1 MQSILEDMNFH
12 TGAILKGRYE
22 IVSELGEGGFGSV
35 FKAQDLALNR
45 AVALKLLKSETL
57 DSQQLAERFQRESR
71 VLAQLSHRNILSVYS
86 YELTEDYTPFLV
98 MEFLDGLSLASV
110 LEKNKSGLDYQ
121 SCKNVFMQICQG
133 LAWAHKQDVV
143 HRDLGSA
150 NIMITSGETTNAL
163 VKILDFGLATI
174 TQTSASDTSS
184 RGYQLTKTGVLIG
197 NPAYLSPEGCRG
209 QKLDRVSDIYSL
221 GCLLYEMLNGKKPF
235 ESWNPMELIVQHQTR
250 YPEEPVLN
258 WGNKDAELLYK
269 NLALICMQK
278 ERERRPQSVDQIIE
292 ILNEKLEIEP
302 ILKKA
307 RSWGQSGGEKSNRA
321 PVAALVG
328 TLVILALS
336 MSATFLLKTASP
348 KKTEQ
353 ISYKNVSSAEKKW
366 KDRIAQLRLHS
377 KNTSILIEPLEQLSL
392 VYEKEG
398 KTELAVETMEEA
410 LKLIRQDP
418 ERELYPLIRAVGR
431 LMELKNVQGKYAD
444 AEKLAR
450 EGVVIEGL
458 RRGKITNDY
467 GAWLIHLG
475 RALASQKKYVEAE
488 VEYKKGLDVYAKNKD
503 IDAPAYI
510 TALLQNVSFYK
521 GQEKFDD
528 AISLY
533 DIAIKT
539 TREIEE
545 PTALDKSRLV
555 EIQLEK
561 ARLQRIE
568 GKQNDAEQSLKAAIS
583 SAKAFNDPRL
593 LSHSLKLANSIRSS
607 NTEDLGSLE
616 ITPSGY

>member
-1 MQSILEDMNFH
+1 MNFH
-12 TGAILKGRYE
+12 KGAILKGRYE
-22 IVSELGEGGFGSV
+22 IVSELGEGGFGSL
-35 FKAQDLALNR
+35 FRAQDLALNR
-45 AVALKLLKSETL
+45 TVALKLLKSDTL

-71 VLAQLSHRNILSVYS
+71 LLAQLSHRNILSIYS
-86 YELTEDYTPFLV
+86 YELSEDYTPFLV

-133 LAWAHKQDVV
+133 LAWAHKHDVV

-184 RGYQLTKTGVLIG
+184 KGYQLTKTGVLIG
-197 NPAYLSPEGCRG
+197 NPVYLSPEGCRG

-221 GCLLYEMLNGKKPF
+221 GCILYEMLNAKKPF
-235 ESWNPMELIVQHQTR
+235 DSWNPMELIVQHQTR
-250 YPEEPVLN
+250 YPDEPVLN

-269 NLALICMQK
+269 NIALICMQK
-278 ERERRPQSVDQIIE
+278 ERDRRPQSVDQIIE
-292 ILNEKLEIEP
+292 LLNEKLYIDP

-307 RSWGQSGGEKSNRA
+307 GSWGQSGGGNTNRA
-321 PVAALVG
+321 SAAVLAAM
-328 TLVILALS
+328 LVILALLV
-336 MSATFLLKTASP
+336 SATVLLKTASP
-348 KKTEQ
+348 KKVEQ
-353 ISYKNVSSAEKKW
+353 ISYQNISSAEKKW

-377 KNTSILIEPLEQLSL
+377 KNTKIIIEPLEQLAL

-418 ERELYPLIRAVGR
+418 DHELYTLIRAVGR

-450 EGVVIEGL
+450 EGIVIESL
-458 RRGKITNDY
+458 RRGKITGDY
-467 GAWLIHLG
+467 GAWVLHLG
-475 RALASQKKYVEAE
+475 RALANQKRYVEAE
-488 VEYKKGLDVYAKNKD
+488 KEYKRGLEVYAKNKD
-503 IDAPAYI
+503 IDAAGYV
-510 TALLQNVSFYK
+510 TGLLQNAIFYK
-521 GQEKFDD
+521 RQKKFDQ
-528 AISLY
+528 AIALY
-533 DIAIKT
+533 DLAIKT
-539 TREIEE
+539 VPQIEE
-545 PTALDKSRLV
+545 PCSTDKLRLV
-555 EIQLEK
+555 EMQLEK

-568 GKQNDAEQSLKAAIS
+568 GKQKDAEQSLKDAIS
-583 SAKAFNDPRL
+583 SAKAFDDPRL
-593 LSHSLKLANSIRSS
+593 LSHSLKLADTIRSS
-607 NTEDLGSLE
+607 NKEDLGSLE
-616 ITPSGY
+616 ITTGGYDN